1 MIPVFPVES
10 EKGRAAINRT
20 GRPKPLAGGG
30 GGVFLGWLE
39 VGMVGEALGVLQK
52 VKKKREE
59 LSTKPDGETK
69 KIELKCIEMNDE
81 RQLYHGI

>member
-1 MIPVFPVES
+1 M
-10 EKGRAAINRT
+10 
-20 GRPKPLAGGG
+20 
-30 GGVFLGWLE
+30 
-39 VGMVGEALGVLQK
+39 GEALGVLQK